1 MIAWEISDPK
11 VPLGLEGVCDA
22 NRAAWRPGAWTGL
35 REDMQ
40 NRSGAMWVARGKIE
54 NKGTGSD
61 GIKKETLTK
70 EGPEKGKDLVLDM

>member
-1 MIAWEISDPK
+1 
-11 VPLGLEGVCDA
+11 
-22 NRAAWRPGAWTGL
+22 
-35 REDMQ
+35 MQ

-61 GIKKETLTK
+61 GTKKETLTK